1 MVERWGLGPE
11 VDPHFD
17 ARVGRMAVSPAP
29 GGERKASASG
39 YIEFDGERP
48 HEYLEGLMAA
58 LYGGS
63 PGGSG
68 ILFRLAAWMGI
79 HDRPLA
85 WTQIDALRY
94 LTTDPDCGVALPLH
108 DFNPD
113 RAAGGGP
120 EALQR
125 AIDRLHS
132 LTGDKLKRARRIG
145 LTVSFKF
152 EVIAQRLQPMF
163 EPGRLR
169 RLLGAGE
176 AWALEQSRHA
186 LFGGA
191 SPGWGGLGRL
201 LAGGVGARR
210 YDVQRLG
217 LAGGFRPQLV
227 RAMREL
233 RDGAP
238 QPPENAQ
245 APPLDYGLPDV
256 GGRGTIVGVVDF
268 GCDFAHPSFRGGAGG
283 TGSRILALWD
293 QNSTGSEAPAAT
305 VRVNGQDLGLGYGRV
320 FDRERIE
327 AVLRNWQNTAP
338 QDPMFPYR
346 ELGYD
351 PDEHHYTRLPPG
363 PGSGLPGAHGTAVME
378 IAAGGLRR
386 PRAGQTEDAMPRG
399 VAHEADIVFVQVRL
413 HVQPDGRRE
422 LDLND
427 VVDGVAFVFHLA
439 DAEGRDC
446 VVNLS
451 LNTMS
456 GPHDGDG
463 YFERRLASLL
473 RSGRAGAEAKGRAVV
488 IASGNLPPTGDEM
501 HRWQHLAGAAAVGSP
516 FTFFWRMEPNDRTR
530 NSVEIWYD
538 AADAWLQ
545 VTLHAPDGTVL
556 GPVAPGRA
564 AELLVDGLAKGSM
577 VGSRAMPDLDANAIA
592 GLPGASEAT
601 LPGRHVILL
610 AIEAEFESV
619 ANWKVVLEPVGAAG
633 SAPPP
638 GASIELHAWLERD
651 DDGQSGLCR
660 EREPTSIK
668 EIDRASTI
676 GTLSCGRD
684 PIVVGAYSTR
694 TKVTGPWGLS
704 GRGPPRRPKSEKKPD
719 LSAPGQLL
727 RLILSRHTADPIPV
741 DEFSGTSMAAPFVTG
756 TIACMYQVAPHL
768 RLDDVRRIL
777 TGTVRPGPVNPDTQL
792 QEPDGA
798 QIAQETVRPGP
809 KNPDNWDPEYGFG
822 RLYPAEAVRRARMSV
837 TP

>member
-1 MVERWGLGPE
+1 MSTWTMVERWGLGPE

-17 ARVGRMAVSPAP
+17 ARVGQMAVSPAP
-29 GGERKASASG
+29 RGQHKASASG
-39 YIEFDGERP
+39 YIEFDGEQP
-48 HEYLEGLMAA
+48 HVYLEGLMAA
-58 LYGGS
+58 LYGES

-68 ILFRLAAWMGI
+68 MLFRLAAWMGI

-113 RAAGGGP
+113 RASGGGP
-120 EALQR
+120 QALKR
-125 AIDRLHS
+125 AIDRLHA
-132 LTGDKLKRARRIG
+132 LTGGKLKRARRIG

-169 RLLGAGE
+169 RLLGADE
-176 AWALEQSRHA
+176 RWALEQSRHA

-191 SPGWGGLGRL
+191 SPGWGGLGRV

-210 YDVQRLG
+210 FDVQRLG

-233 RDGAP
+233 RDDSPEPPGNAP
-238 QPPENAQ
+238 

-268 GCDFAHPSFRGGAGG
+268 GCDFAHPSFRTAPNG
-283 TGSRILALWD
+283 TRTRILALWD
-293 QNSTGSEAPAAT
+293 QNSPDDEAPAAT
-305 VRVNGQDLGLGYGRV
+305 VRVNEHDLGLGYGRV
-320 FDRERIE
+320 FDRTQIE
-327 AVLRNWQNTAP
+327 AVLHKWQSTAP

-351 PDEHHYTRLPPG
+351 PDEHHYTRRAPG
-363 PGSGLPGAHGTAVME
+363 PGSDLPGAHGTAVME
-378 IAAGGLRR
+378 IAAGGVRR
-386 PRAGQTEDAMPRG
+386 PRAGQNEHAMPRG

-413 HVQPDGRRE
+413 HAQPDGRRE
-422 LDLND
+422 LDMND
-427 VVDGVAFVFHLA
+427 VVDAVAFVFQFA

-473 RSGRAGAEAKGRAVV
+473 RSGRAGPEARGRAVV
-488 IASGNLPPTGDEM
+488 IASGNLPSTGDEM
-501 HRWQHLAGAAAVGSP
+501 DRWQHLAGAAAVGSP
-516 FTFFWRMEPNDRTR
+516 FTFFWRMDASDRTR

-564 AELLVDGLAKGSM
+564 AELLVDGLAKGSI

-610 AIEAEFESV
+610 AIEAEFDSLV
-619 ANWKVVLEPVGAAG
+619 RWKVVLEPVGAAG

-660 EREPTSIK
+660 QPEPTPIE

-694 TKVTGPWGLS
+694 TKVAGPWGLS
-704 GRGPPRRPKSEKKPD
+704 GRGPPRRPASEKKPD
-719 LSAPGQLL
+719 LSAPGLL
-727 RLILSRHTADPIPV
+727 LDLIRSRCAADPKPFGP
-741 DEFSGTSMAAPFVTG
+741 FSGTSMAAPFVTG
-756 TIACMYQVAPHL
+756 TIACMYQVAPHM

-777 TGTVRPGPVNPDTQL
+777 R
-792 QEPDGA
+792 
-798 QIAQETVRPGP
+798 ETVRPGP
-809 KNPDNWDPEYGFG
+809 KNPGTWNPEYGFG
-822 RLYPAEAVRRARMSV
+822 RLHPAEAVRLARETV
-837 TP
+837 AP